1 MDTKYVDASH
11 GRMAYGY
18 TTGSCSAA
26 AAKAAVYRQ
35 LAMEKLEK
43 VEIDTPKGWR
53 LMLDVLQEEALHT
66 EQLDLSWFGEMEVTT
81 CAIRKNAG
89 DDPDVT
95 NGILVYASVYCEHA
109 ASSLT
114 AKGVT
119 VLIEGGLGVG
129 RVTLPGLNQ
138 PVGAAA
144 INQTPRDMITDEV
157 TKACEEMD
165 FSGTVKVLISIPEGM
180 DIAAKTFNGRLGIVG
195 GISVLGTSGIVE
207 PMSRQALLDTIKIEL
222 KVRKESGMEHL
233 VIAPGNM
240 GMDFMK
246 STYHFDLDKAVKCSN
261 FVGETID
268 MAVALGFNSIVFV
281 GNIGKAVKLAGGIM
295 NTHSK
300 DADCRM
306 EILASSSLLAGAT
319 ATEAKDILASVTTED
334 VLKKM
339 QHTPWFARMLTILID
354 KMQFY
359 LQNRAGKD
367 VAVGVLTF
375 SSVLGEL
382 GATQYAKDILFK
394 LAQEESQCL

>member
-1 MDTKYVDASH
+1 METKYVDASH
-11 GRMAYGY
+11 GKMAYGY

-35 LAMEKLEK
+35 LAFEKLKK
-43 VEIDTPKGWR
+43 VDIDTPKGWK
-53 LMLDVLQEEALHT
+53 LSLDVIQEESLCL
-66 EQLDLSWFGEMEVTT
+66 EQLDFSWIGQDAIST
-81 CAIRKNAG
+81 CAVKKDSG

-95 NGILVYASVYCEHA
+95 NGILVYATVSCKPNTVKEA
-109 ASSLT
+109 DE
-114 AKGVT
+114 KVT
-119 VLIEGGLGVG
+119 VIIEGGIGVG

-144 INQTPRDMITDEV
+144 INQTPRDMIALEV
-157 TKACEEMD
+157 TKACEELE
-165 FSGTVKVLISIPEGM
+165 FTGIVKVLISIPEGIR
-180 DIAAKTFNGRLGIVG
+180 IAAKTFNGRLGIVD

-207 PMSRQALLDTIKIEL
+207 PMSKQALLDTIKVEL
-222 KVRKESGMEHL
+222 KVQKENGTTHL

-246 STYHFDLDKAVKCSN
+246 NTYHYDLDKAVKCSN

-268 MAVALGFNSIVFV
+268 MAVAIGFQSIVFV

-306 EILASSSLLAGAT
+306 EILASCSILAGAT
-319 ATEAKDILASVTTED
+319 ADEAKAILTSVTTED
-334 VLKKM
+334 VLTNM
-339 QHTPWFARMLTILID
+339 QHKPWFADMLHILVD

-367 VAVGVLTF
+367 ISIGVLTF
-375 SSVLGEL
+375 SSTLGEL
-382 GATQYAKDILFK
+382 GATPYAKSVFSNANNSPK
-394 LAQEESQCL
+394 ER